1 MNASTLNSKEFEQ
14 QYSGTL
20 SDYVTVIAWSPK
32 GTTLAATS
40 AAGEVVLWQD
50 GDLTTLQTG
59 NGESVNCAAFSK
71 DGQFLAVGGQDGKVK
86 IWRESELIATLEN
99 SPAWVDKLAW
109 SPTDNHLA
117 FSLGRYVQVWNAD
130 TREIVVT
137 LNFDA
142 SSVLGIDWRDDG
154 EYLAIGGYL
163 GVKIWDSQNWDEDP
177 YILDI
182 PSVSVAIAWSPDGK
196 YLASGNMDRSITVVE
211 SQMLSSD
218 GEAQPWLM
226 QGFPGKIRQIA
237 WSELATQQGAPLVA
251 CSSVDGIVVWEKQA
265 DDSLGWEATVLTN
278 HVDII
283 QAIAFAPKSFLLA
296 SAGTDGWICLWKE
309 AKEVS
314 QILTGVSSG
323 FSTLAWHPQGNQL
336 AAGGEN
342 GELFI
347 WSKTKLGQGFGD
359 K

>member
-1 MNASTLNSKEFEQ
+1 MNPSTLKSKEFEE

-20 SDYVTVIAWSPK
+20 SDYVTAIAWSPK

-40 AAGEVVLWQD
+40 AAGEVVLWRD

-59 NGESVNCAAFSK
+59 KGESVNCVAFSK
-71 DGQFLAVGGQDGKVK
+71 DGQFLAVGGQDGKVN

-99 SPAWVDKLAW
+99 APAWVDKLAW
-109 SPTDNHLA
+109 SPTNNLLA

-130 TREIVVT
+130 THDTVVT
-137 LNFDA
+137 LNFDN
-142 SSVLGIDWRDDG
+142 SSVFGIDWRYDG

-163 GVKIWDSQNWDEDP
+163 GAKVWDCQNWDDDP

-182 PSVSVAIAWSPDGK
+182 PSASLAIAWSPDGK
-196 YLASGNMDRSITVVE
+196 YLASGNMDRTITVVE
-211 SQMLSSD
+211 SHLFSCD
-218 GEAQPWLM
+218 GEAQPWVM
-226 QGFPGKIRQIA
+226 RGFPGKIRQIA
-237 WSELATQQGAPLVA
+237 WSEPSTEQDVPLVA

-265 DDSLGWEATVLTN
+265 DDSLGWEARVLTN

-296 SAGTDGWICLWKE
+296 SAGADGWICLWKK
-309 AKEVS
+309 ATQVS
-314 QILTGVSSG
+314 EILTGVSSG
-323 FSTLAWHPQGNQL
+323 FSSLAWHPQGQQL
-336 AAGGEN
+336 AAGGED
-342 GELFI
+342 GELFV
-347 WSKTKLGQGFGD
+347 WSKTKRGQGFGR